1 MMKVRNIAA
10 IAIASLLPMAASA
23 QETRALGPTDWTGA
37 YAGLQFGA
45 LSAMQDVDNVST
57 AAGVVRTW
65 SPDPDGAS
73 GGVFF
78 GYNWQRGASLVYGV
92 EADVNWSGAEGRSV
106 VTTPLLAGGNV
117 VEAVDTNVRGT
128 AALRGRVGYAA
139 GDTLFYATAGLAWIR
154 HEGVYLG
161 TTNPAA
167 GPPIVGNPLPW
178 SDTARG
184 WTAGI
189 GLEHVLNDRW
199 VGRIDYRYTDF
210 GDLFY
215 RPFGGALA
223 VNNLL
228 GNLSTHE
235 IRVGIAMR
243 F

>member
-1 MMKVRNIAA
+1 MSGRNRTTSKGAGSMKVKPTRLAA
-10 IAIASLLPMAASA
+10 IVVASLLP
-23 QETRALGPTDWTGA
+23 GPLWPLTDWTGA
-37 YAGLQFGA
+37 YAGLQFGT

-57 AAGVVRTW
+57 TAGVVRSW

-73 GGVFF
+73 GGVFL
-78 GYNWQRGASLVYGV
+78 GYNWQHGASLVYGV

-167 GPPIVGNPLPW
+167 GPR
-178 SDTARG
+178 SSATHFRG
-184 WTAGI
+184 RTRRAAGRRASAW
-189 GLEHVLNDRW
+189 N
-199 VGRIDYRYTDF
+199 T
-210 GDLFY
+210 
-215 RPFGGALA
+215 
-223 VNNLL
+223 
-228 GNLSTHE
+228 S
-235 IRVGIAMR
+235 
-243 F
+243 